1 MKFSVNN
8 LSPLMKFI
16 LGMILIL
23 SSVLLES
30 LNKYS
35 FLKGFCM
42 GGGLVLEFMAL
53 VSFFKSEKSK
63 KEA

>member
-1 MKFSVNN
+1 MKFSISN
-8 LSPLMKFI
+8 LSPLVKFI

-42 GGGLVLEFMAL
+42 GGGLVLEFLAL
-53 VSFFKSEKSK
+53 VSLFKSYKLK
-63 KEA
+63 NK

>member
-1 MKFSVNN
+1 MKLSINK
-8 LSPLMKFI
+8 LSPLMKFV

-30 LNKYS
+30 LNKFS

-42 GGGLVLEFMAL
+42 GGGLVLEFLAL
-53 VSFFKSEKSK
+53 ISLLKSNKSK
-63 KEA
+63 KVV